1 MGASIGYGF
10 RGGGDH
16 KIIVMDGRTIAESN
30 PVLLRLKVYDV
41 TYQQVDTTIQKASQ
55 RPANCPCTLLFE
67 RNIQPSRLKEVTI
80 AGANH
85 RHLGFAQPQPFGKS
99 IGQDRSPS
107 SSPKNQDPVHKDF
120 SFFRG
125 FAPIANYP
133 CQATPKSKRPY
144 NFLLNLPSLLPSRYS
159 GNCSS

>member
-41 TYQQVDTTIQKASQ
+41 TYQQVDTTIQNASQ
-55 RPANCPCTLLFE
+55 RPANCPCTLLLE

-85 RHLGFAQPQPFGKS
+85 HHLGFAQPQPFAKS

-107 SSPKNQDPVHKDF
+107 SSPKNQDPLHKDF
-120 SFFRG
+120 SFCRG
-125 FAPIANYP
+125 FAPIAMQRQNRNVLTFGGKFP
-133 CQATPKSKRPY
+133 IRKVAPFTRT
-144 NFLLNLPSLLPSRYS
+144 RS
-159 GNCSS
+159 GLFNSW